1 MMGRRVFC
9 IGETVLD
16 IIFQDDRPVAAKP
29 GGSML
34 NSAVS
39 LGRAGIPVY
48 LISDFATDLVGDLVY
63 RFLLENNV
71 STKYIDRYSN
81 GKTALALAFLNNQQ
95 NAEYDFYKV
104 FPDDFNCSAMP
115 SIQEGDIVLFGSFY
129 ALSAIRHNTLIA
141 FIRMAK
147 TNGAFIVYD
156 PNFRKSHLSELA
168 SVKPWIIENISLA
181 SLVRGSDEDFTH
193 IFGVSDAA
201 EVFKLVQQA
210 GCPML
215 IYTKNK
221 EGVELLTTGEH
232 LEMLVA
238 HIDPISTIGAGDAFN
253 AGIIY
258 AILNQAIVAAGWNW
272 HTILQHGIRFS
283 ENVCLSLDNYISVGF
298 GKALN
303 RNITG
308 RTSF

>member
-1 MMGRRVFC
+1 MTGRRVFC
-9 IGETVLD
+9 IGETVFD
-16 IIFQDDRPVAAKP
+16 IIFQDDRPIAAKP

-71 STKYIDRYSN
+71 STQYIERYSN
-81 GKTALALAFLNNQQ
+81 GKTPLALAFLDNQLD
-95 NAEYDFYKV
+95 AEYDFYKV
-104 FPDDFNCSAMP
+104 FPNDFNCSAMP

-129 ALSAIRHNTLIA
+129 ALSAMRRKSLMA

-156 PNFRKSHLSELA
+156 PNFRKSHLSELEL
-168 SVKPWIIENISLA
+168 VKPWIIENISLA
-181 SLVRGSDEDFTH
+181 SLVRGSDEDFAH
-193 IFGVSDAA
+193 IFDVSDAA
-201 EVFKLVQQA
+201 EAFALIQQA

-221 EGVELLTTGEH
+221 EGVELLTAGEH
-232 LEMLVA
+232 LEMPVA
-238 HIDPISTIGAGDAFN
+238 QIDPISTIGAGDACN

-258 AILNQAIVAAGWNW
+258 AILNQAVAPAGWNW
-272 HTILQHGIRFS
+272 HTILQHGILFS
-283 ENVCLSLDNYISVGF
+283 ENVCLSLDNYISAGF

-303 RNITG
+303 RTEPDGSN
-308 RTSF
+308 F